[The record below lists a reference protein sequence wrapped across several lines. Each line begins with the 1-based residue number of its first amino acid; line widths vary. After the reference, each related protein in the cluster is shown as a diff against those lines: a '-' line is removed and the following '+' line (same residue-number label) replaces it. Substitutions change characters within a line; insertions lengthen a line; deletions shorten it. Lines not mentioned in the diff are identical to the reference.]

1 MVTTINK
8 YTIRF
13 DGSSDGGSSGI
24 AAIPHLQRQSISA
37 FHMLAI
43 VIRNHADYEAA
54 FR

>member
-24 AAIPHLQRQSISA
+24 AAIPHLQIDKRIPHNS
-37 FHMLAI
+37 L
-43 VIRNHADYEAA
+43 
-54 FR
+54 